1 MQRTRSVQKLT
12 TAALLIAIGII
23 IPMFSPLKIL
33 IEPASFTLA
42 SHVAVMLAMFISPGV
57 AGAVAVGTTLGFF
70 FGGFPIVIVLRAA
83 THVVWAVLGSLWLSR
98 HPGTLSSPAKSQL
111 FSLVLGLVHG
121 ALEFIVVSMFYLGG
135 TGGSNFLYS
144 VLLLVG
150 VGSVVHS
157 MVDFLIALIIAKA
170 LSRNTMINALFIN
183 ANN

>member
-70 FGGFPIVIVLRAA
+70 FGGFVPQSIYL
-83 THVVWAVLGSLWLSR
+83 TSR
-98 HPGTLSSPAKSQL
+98 EL
-111 FSLVLGLVHG
+111 
-121 ALEFIVVSMFYLGG
+121 
-135 TGGSNFLYS
+135 
-144 VLLLVG
+144 
-150 VGSVVHS
+150 
-157 MVDFLIALIIAKA
+157 
-170 LSRNTMINALFIN
+170 
-183 ANN
+183 